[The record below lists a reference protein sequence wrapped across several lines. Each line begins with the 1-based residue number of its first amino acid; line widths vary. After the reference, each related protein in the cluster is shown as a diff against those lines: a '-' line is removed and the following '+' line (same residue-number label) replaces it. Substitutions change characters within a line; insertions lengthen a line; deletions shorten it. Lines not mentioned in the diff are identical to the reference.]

1 MTPVI
6 RQDALPWSVI
16 AHEFVGSDHD
26 GVGVCILF
34 VDAAPGQGPGLHKH
48 PYEEVFIVQEGR
60 GTFVLGDEEIEV
72 GEGEIVVAPRDVP
85 HRFVNSGD
93 GQLRQVD
100 IHVSPSFSTE
110 WL

>member
-1 MTPVI
+1 MVI
-6 RQDALPWSVI
+6 RVEDLPFSAI
-16 AHEFVGSDHD
+16 AHELVGAEHG

-34 VDAAPGQGPGLHKH
+34 VDAAPGQGPGLHRH

-72 GEGEIVVAPRDVP
+72 GEGEIVVAPPGVP

-93 GQLRQVD
+93 GPLRQVD